1 MYLQDKMAT
10 FIEKCACIAEFHG
23 FQGWLVN
30 VEHPV
35 EPHLIANLLHLGA
48 VAIHN
53 IQQTHF
59 GAKRKQTIVRCD

>member
-1 MYLQDKMAT
+1 MAT
-10 FIEKCACIAEFHG
+10 FIEKCASIAEFHG

-48 VAIHN
+48 VAIHTN
-53 IQQTHF
+53 KPTLVQ
-59 GAKRKQTIVRCD
+59 KQNKQLPLCLEFR